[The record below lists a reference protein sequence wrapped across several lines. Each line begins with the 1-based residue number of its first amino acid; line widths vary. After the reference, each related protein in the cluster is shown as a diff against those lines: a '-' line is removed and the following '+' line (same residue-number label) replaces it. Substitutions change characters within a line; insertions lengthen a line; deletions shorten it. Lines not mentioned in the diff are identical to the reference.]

1 MQADLQLVHGF
12 RCYDNIH
19 VCKLIVYTYSTKREV
34 SANAC
39 TRRMAGLFIGGMASD
54 GEQNV
59 VVVGDVYHR
68 AGSTL

>member
-1 MQADLQLVHGF
+1 
-12 RCYDNIH
+12 
-19 VCKLIVYTYSTKREV
+19 
-34 SANAC
+34 
-39 TRRMAGLFIGGMASD
+39 MAGLFIGGMASD